1 MLHAFSTNRVKL
13 AAREPKATDNLG
25 QRQYLFA
32 KRQDLVQAP
41 DEHNPYHTAPFA
53 TYAAI

>member
-1 MLHAFSTNRVKL
+1 MLHVFSINRVKL
-13 AAREPKATDNLG
+13 AARKQKTADNLG
-25 QRQYLFA
+25 QREYLFA